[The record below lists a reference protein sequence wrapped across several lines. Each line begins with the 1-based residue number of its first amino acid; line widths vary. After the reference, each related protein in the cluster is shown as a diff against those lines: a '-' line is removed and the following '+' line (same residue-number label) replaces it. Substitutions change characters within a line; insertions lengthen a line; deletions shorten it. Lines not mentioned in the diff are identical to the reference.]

1 LSPLLTHSATAAGR
15 AIGRPGKSLYAIS
28 SKGKARSMPLYMD
41 IHSCEGAH
49 ADDVAHAHL
58 KDMELQGQY
67 EVEYKKYWFNPEA
80 GKLFCLVEA
89 PNAEAAQR
97 VHLEAHGLAAEKFI
111 EIDPDLVDGFMGQS
125 PVNEAGA
132 VVIRGDKS
140 EYDYGIRTIMFTD
153 IVGSTEMCSR
163 HGDDAAIL
171 MLGTHDQIVRAA
183 LGEHKGRE
191 VKHTGD
197 GIMASFDEVAA
208 AVDCACAI
216 QQAFDAFNVASKE
229 KLRVRIGLDA
239 GEPVADSNDLFGATV
254 QTAAR
259 LCQHAEPDTI
269 VVSGA
274 VSELLSDRRALVPLG
289 PKALKGFVHAVEAF
303 EVNWR

>member
-1 LSPLLTHSATAAGR
+1 
-15 AIGRPGKSLYAIS
+15 
-28 SKGKARSMPLYMD
+28 MPLYMD

-58 KDMELQGQY
+58 KDMALQDAY
-67 EVEYKKYWFNPEA
+67 DVEYKKYWFNQDA

-111 EIDPDLVDGFMGQS
+111 EIDPELVDSFMGHS
-125 PVNEAGA
+125 PVNDAGA

-163 HGDDAAIL
+163 HGDDAAIV
-171 MLGTHDQIVRAA
+171 MLGVHDSIVRAS

-197 GIMASFDEVAA
+197 GIMA
-208 AVDCACAI
+208 
-216 QQAFDAFNVASKE
+216 AFNSAANAVRSACRVIE
-229 KLRVRIGLDA
+229 GLRDHNAAGPDFEVTVRVGISA
-239 GEPVADSNDLFGATV
+239 GEPVEQASDLFGSTI
-254 QTAAR
+254 QLAAR
-259 LCQHAEPDTI
+259 LCAQAEPGQVLVSQ
-269 VVSGA
+269 VVADLCIGKNLKFTDA
-274 VSELLSDRRALVPLG
+274 GEVE
-289 PKALKGFVHAVEAF
+289 LKGFDGKIPTRAVHLEC
-303 EVNWR
+303 

>member
-1 LSPLLTHSATAAGR
+1 
-15 AIGRPGKSLYAIS
+15 
-28 SKGKARSMPLYMD
+28 MPLYMD
-41 IHSCEGAH
+41 IHTCDGVH

-58 KDMELQGQY
+58 KDVAVQGIY
-67 EVEYKKYWFNPEA
+67 DVEYKKYWFNQAA

-125 PVNEAGA
+125 PVNDAGA
-132 VVIRGDKS
+132 VVIQGQQS
-140 EYDYGIRTIMFTD
+140 EYDHGIRTIMFTD

-171 MLGTHDQIVRAA
+171 MLDVHDSIVRAA

-197 GIMASFDEVAA
+197 GIMA
-208 AVDCACAI
+208 
-216 QQAFDAFNVASKE
+216 AFNSAASAVKSACRVING
-229 KLRVRIGLDA
+229 LRAHNDPGPDLPVEVRIGISA
-239 GEPVADSNDLFGATV
+239 GEPVEQAADLFGSTV
-254 QTAAR
+254 QLAAR
-259 LCQHAEPDTI
+259 LCAQAQPGQI
-269 VVSGA
+269 LVSNVVADLCIGKKLKFYDA
-274 VSELLSDRRALVPLG
+274 GEVE
-289 PKALKGFVHAVEAF
+289 LKGFDGRIPTRAVEIAC
-303 EVNWR
+303 

>member
-1 LSPLLTHSATAAGR
+1 
-15 AIGRPGKSLYAIS
+15 
-28 SKGKARSMPLYMD
+28 MPLYMD

-67 EVEYKKYWFNPEA
+67 VVEYKKYWFNPEA

-197 GIMASFDEVAA
+197 GIMA
-208 AVDCACAI
+208 
-216 QQAFDAFNVASKE
+216 AFNSAASAVRSACRIVLG
-229 KLRVRIGLDA
+229 LRAHNDSGPDFPVTVRIGISA
-239 GEPVADSNDLFGATV
+239 GEPVEQAADLFGSTI
-254 QTAAR
+254 QLAAR
-259 LCQHAEPDTI
+259 LCAQADPGQVLVSN
-269 VVSGA
+269 VVADLCIGKNLKFTDA
-274 VSELLSDRRALVPLG
+274 GEVE
-289 PKALKGFVHAVEAF
+289 LKGFEGKIPTRAVHLEC
-303 EVNWR
+303 